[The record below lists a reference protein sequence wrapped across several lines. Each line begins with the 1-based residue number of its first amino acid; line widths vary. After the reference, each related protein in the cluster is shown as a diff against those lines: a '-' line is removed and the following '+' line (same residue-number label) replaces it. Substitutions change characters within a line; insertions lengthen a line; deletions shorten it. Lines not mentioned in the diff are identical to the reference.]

1 MPCNMYLFIYF
12 GQSLVIFYMLLVGY
26 LAKKKHIQSN
36 QFVVKQKM
44 YEDVKERVE
53 HVVNIGKVDQ
63 DQFREV
69 FDLLDHKFTPQDHPS
84 IIKVKFNISLYMYKY
99 ILFIF

>member
-1 MPCNMYLFIYF
+1 MPCTLY
-12 GQSLVIFYMLLVGY
+12 FYMLLVGY
-26 LAKKKHIQSN
+26 LAKKKKKYIQSN

-44 YEDVKERVE
+44 YEDVKDRVE

-69 FDLLDHKFTPQDHPS
+69 FDLWDHKFTPQDHPS
-84 IIKVKFNISLYMYKY
+84 IIKVKFNISL
-99 ILFIF
+99 